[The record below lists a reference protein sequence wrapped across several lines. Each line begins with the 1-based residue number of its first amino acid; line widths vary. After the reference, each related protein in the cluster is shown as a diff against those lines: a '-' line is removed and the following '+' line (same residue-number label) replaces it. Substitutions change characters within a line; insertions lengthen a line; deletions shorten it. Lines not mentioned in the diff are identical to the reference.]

1 MMRKSALFYGIALA
15 GILIFSQWLQIHFWK
30 RNLTVEVYVALAGF
44 LFLGVGIFAG
54 YQWQQR
60 KKKSSAINFKTQT
73 NASLAEQYGL
83 SKRETEVLQKMSEGL
98 SNQEIADAL
107 FVSLNTIKTHTAN
120 IFVKL
125 DVKRRTQAIQKARE
139 LKIVQTTTVA

>member
-1 MMRKSALFYGIALA
+1 MRKSAILYGIALA
-15 GILIFSQWLQIHFWK
+15 LILIFSQWLQIHFWK
-30 RNLTVEVYVALAGF
+30 RNLTVEVYVGLAGI

-60 KKKSSAINFKTQT
+60 KKKSSSINIKTQT
-73 NASLAEQYGL
+73 DASLAEQFGL

-107 FVSLNTIKTHTAN
+107 FVSLNTVKTHTAN
-120 IFVKL
+120 IFIKL
-125 DVKRRTQAIQKARE
+125 EVKRRTQAIQKARE
-139 LKIVQTTTVA
+139 LKIVQTTFIA

>member
-1 MMRKSALFYGIALA
+1 MRKSAILYGIALA
-15 GILIFSQWLQIHFWK
+15 LILIFSQWLQIHFWK
-30 RNLTVEVYVALAGF
+30 RNLTVEVYVGLAGI

-60 KKKSSAINFKTQT
+60 KKKYLHVNLTSDVDV
-73 NASLAEQYGL
+73 SLAEQFGL

-107 FVSLNTIKTHTAN
+107 FVSLNTVKTHTAN
-120 IFVKL
+120 IFIKL
-125 DVKRRTQAIQKARE
+125 EVKRRTQAIQKARE
-139 LKIVQTTTVA
+139 LKIVQTTFIA